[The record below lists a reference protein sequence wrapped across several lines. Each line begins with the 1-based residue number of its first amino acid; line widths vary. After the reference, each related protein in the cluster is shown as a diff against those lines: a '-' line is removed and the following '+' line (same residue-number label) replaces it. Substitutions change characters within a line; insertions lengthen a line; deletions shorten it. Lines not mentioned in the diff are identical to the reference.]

1 MSMEVHIMN
10 KKVLSLGVMLSLA
23 TTGVMAADSVTTSV
37 NNGDQLTKY
46 QKEAIQLTQKQLA
59 EKAVQDSKTYENV
72 LALNETRAI
81 DLALAN
87 NRTAK
92 QTKWDYQVAKDTVS
106 ATAAGKNPSISYLW
120 QGSRSNGVNVMTGRN
135 ETSKKGS
142 HSFTIKAPVFSP
154 ELDASIDA
162 SRYARE
168 GAGASYEEALQKAK
182 YDAISGYYTLI
193 MNRNLVDVAQQAVKD
208 YQGHVTNVEAQ
219 YNVGLVASS
228 DVLAAK
234 TNLADSETNLV
245 KAQNSANLSEAS
257 LNQVIAYPVQTS
269 ITTAERDLQYK
280 PYNVTLEQA
289 KAYAILHRSA
299 LVKSAMVVKEAE
311 EALKKAKSGY
321 LPTIGVETGRG
332 YADPDG
338 YFGTSNKSWHIG
350 AQASWSLWDG
360 GATQNKV
367 KVANDSLEKAKE
379 ANLATVDAVLL
390 EVQKAY
396 LNLRSAEQT
405 IQSTQTAVAQGQES
419 FRIATLRY
427 RAGVGTN
434 LDVLDAETKLTTARN
449 NYVQALYNYNI
460 SIAALEQLTGVPLN
474 TPVGQGAEVIAN
486 SGALDQLAK
495 LGSHQ

>member
-1 MSMEVHIMN
+1 MEVHIMN

-23 TTGVMAADSVTTSV
+23 TTGAMAADVVTTSV
-37 NNGDQLTKY
+37 NNGDQLSKY

-59 EKAVQDSKTYENV
+59 EKSVQDSKTYESK
-72 LALNETRAI
+72 LDLDESRTI

-106 ATAAGKNPSISYLW
+106 ATAAGKNPSISYTW
-120 QGSRSNGVNVMTGRN
+120 QGARRNGVNAMTGRN
-135 ETSKKGS
+135 VTSKTGS
-142 HSFTIKAPVFSP
+142 HSFTISAPVFSP

-168 GAGASYEEALQKAK
+168 GAGAGYEEALQQAK

-193 MNRNLVDVAQQAVKD
+193 MNRNLVDVAQQSVKD
-208 YQGHVTNVEAQ
+208 YQGHVTNVQAQ

-257 LNQVIAYPVQTS
+257 LNQVIAYPVQTA
-269 ITTAERDLQYK
+269 INTAEHDLQYK

-289 KAYAILHRSA
+289 KAYALLHRSA
-299 LVKSAMVVKEAE
+299 LVKSAMAVKEAE
-311 EALKKAKSGY
+311 EALKKVKSGY
-321 LPTIGVETGRG
+321 LPTVGVEAGRG
-332 YADPDG
+332 YDDPDG

-350 AQASWSLWDG
+350 AKASWSLWDG

-367 KVANDSLEKAKE
+367 KVATDTLEKAKE
-379 ANLATVDAVLL
+379 ANLAAVDNVLL
-390 EVQKAY
+390 AVQKAY

-434 LDVLDAETKLTTARN
+434 LDVLDAETKLTDARN

-474 TPVGQGAEVIAN
+474 TPVGQGAEIIAN
-486 SGALDQLAK
+486 SGAAEQLAQ
-495 LGSHQ
+495 LGGNQ

>member
-1 MSMEVHIMN
+1 MEVHVMN
-10 KKVLSLGVMLSLA
+10 KKVLSLGVMLSLV
-23 TTGVMAADSVTTSV
+23 TTGAMAADVVTTSV
-37 NNGDQLTKY
+37 NNGDQLSKY

-59 EKAVQDSKTYENV
+59 EKSVQDSKTYESK
-72 LALNETRAI
+72 LDLDESRTI

-92 QTKWDYQVAKDTVS
+92 QTKWDYQAAKDTVS
-106 ATAAGKNPSISYLW
+106 ATAAGKNPSISYSW
-120 QGSRSNGVNVMTGRN
+120 QGARSNGVNAMTGRN
-135 ETSKKGS
+135 VTSKTGS
-142 HSFTIKAPVFSP
+142 HSFTISAPVFSP

-168 GAGASYEEALQKAK
+168 GAGASYEESLQQAK

-193 MNRNLVDVAQQAVKD
+193 MNRNLVDVAQQSVKD
-208 YQGHVTNVEAQ
+208 YQGHVTNVQAQ

-234 TNLADSETNLV
+234 TNLADSETSLV
-245 KAQNSANLSEAS
+245 KAQNAANLAEAS
-257 LNQVIAYPVQTS
+257 LNQVIAYPVQTA
-269 ITTAERDLQYK
+269 INTAEHDLQYK

-289 KAYAILHRSA
+289 KAYALLHRSA
-299 LVKSAMVVKEAE
+299 LVKSALDVKSAE
-311 EALKKAKSGY
+311 EAVKSAKSGY
-321 LPTIGVETGRG
+321 LPTVAVRAGRG
-332 YADPDG
+332 YADLDG
-338 YFGTSNKSWHIG
+338 YFGTSTKSWSVG
-350 AQASWSLWDG
+350 ATASWSLWDG
-360 GATQNKV
+360 GATQNAIK
-367 KVANDSLEKAKE
+367 KANAQLEQAKE

-390 EVQKAY
+390 AVQKAY

-434 LDVLDAETKLTTARN
+434 LDVLDAETKLTDARN

-474 TPVGQGAEVIAN
+474 TPVGQGAEIIAN
-486 SGALDQLAK
+486 SGAAEQLAK
-495 LGSHQ
+495 LGSNQ